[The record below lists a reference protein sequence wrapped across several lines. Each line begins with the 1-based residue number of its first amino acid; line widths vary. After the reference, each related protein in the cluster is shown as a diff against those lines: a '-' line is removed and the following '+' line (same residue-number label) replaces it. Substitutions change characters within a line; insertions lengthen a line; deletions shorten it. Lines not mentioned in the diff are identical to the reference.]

1 MKLSGNLDKFKAD
14 PEDYENHIA
23 IQKEMIK
30 LYRKVINNKKSTHL
44 FDELDYVNVTD
55 AWIDYTK
62 TNNPHLK
69 QLTGKEMI
77 KRIRTTLKMWED
89 YGHNYL
95 VGDPRDRFFTIPLK
109 KAIEEENLPKI
120 KEFIDM
126 GNRLSIIES
135 EDDDKS
141 YDKKQKGI
149 IRKLLDDGDA
159 LLDGKENRQ
168 PKKKKR
174 RSHKGGKSK
183 SKRKKAKGQGEK
195 GTQKRC
201 K

>member
-1 MKLSGNLDKFKAD
+1 MATKFIQDINKTLD
-14 PEDYENHIA
+14 
-23 IQKEMIK
+23 
-30 LYRKVINNKKSTHL
+30 
-44 FDELDYVNVTD
+44 
-55 AWIDYTK
+55 
-62 TNNPHLK
+62 
-69 QLTGKEMI
+69 
-77 KRIRTTLKMWED
+77 MWEK
-89 YGHNYL
+89 YGHDYL

-126 GNRLSIIES
+126 GNRLSIIKP

-149 IRKLLDDGDA
+149 IRKLLDYGDA

-174 RSHKGGKSK
+174 RTHKGGKTK
-183 SKRKKAKGQGEK
+183 SKRKKAKGQGQK
-195 GTQKRC
+195 GTQKRY